1 MNGITKVLSST
12 IAVVSATALIGY
24 FICQNEDLREEAEKQ
39 ISSVLRTTK
48 KIVSGYS
55 RFGDMLSSNSRQ
67 DSVTGES
74 IKVVWDRT
82 LEESINHTEE

>member
-1 MNGITKVLSST
+1 M
-12 IAVVSATALIGY
+12 VSATALIGY
-24 FICQNEDLREEAEKQ
+24 FIYQNDDLREEIEKQ

-55 RFGDMLSSNSRQ
+55 RLGDMLPSNNSQ

-74 IKVVWDRT
+74 IKVVWDKT
-82 LEESINHTEE
+82 LEESINHNDE